1 MDEYLTDLIPFNG
14 DPEVVLLW
22 DNFTNPVTNSLQRFL
37 SRTQKDNSWQFGI
50 CYNHLKEHRL
60 SDLMDTPNVGEIRK
74 NQILD
79 ELVNVFNVYEK
90 QGIDGWVATYF
101 EGPED
106 TSGSSYT
113 PDAIDLSMS
122 LLDVVKGIIFYYND
136 YREIDERTLEIIR
149 ARVPALLR
157 QPKTLEELG
166 TQFNIT
172 RERVRQIES
181 KYLDLQLGSV
191 KESNFIMLEL
201 VKILELSYSEEDFV
215 EKAQEADLLED
226 EPITVFKLKAILNVL
241 GLENY
246 LSRVE
251 SVESQWDIANYVKD
265 VLSQKARDA
274 RHKFGLID
282 LNTFTKNNKVGEA
295 EAFSAI
301 KAIYPRS
308 IRTGRLVLAR
318 TPGLDTAF
326 ENAVGKQLKVFN
338 ELDAETLLVGIERQA
353 NYRQTPLVGLK
364 ADLVA
369 MIKELSGENPNYA
382 TFRSNTLEEPEL
394 SQTDDWI
401 LEVFQDSPTGM
412 LHRNEITAAAMRDGK
427 NVNSI
432 GIFLLF
438 NPLIRPVGSAVLA
451 LANQKFDSETVKQY
465 AAIVR
470 AAEEPTQLDF
480 TFQGSDILISFIP
493 NLNTIAAGVLF
504 PKQELRDMVKLHSF
518 QVKCFCESFES
529 NQMLRMKN
537 PSFWTGFTGSIKHL
551 QNQHGYKKGQE
562 IQILINMEEKIAG
575 IIDVNN

>member
-1 MDEYLTDLIPFNG
+1 MDEYLTDLIAFNG
-14 DPEVVLLW
+14 DPEVIMLW
-22 DNFTNPVTNSLQRFL
+22 DNFTNPVSNSLQRFL
-37 SRTQKDNSWQFGI
+37 SRTYRDDSWKFGI

-79 ELVNVFNVYEK
+79 ELANVFGVYEK
-90 QGIDGWVATYF
+90 QGLDGWVAAQIETLEDIDDSTYA
-101 EGPED
+101 
-106 TSGSSYT
+106 
-113 PDAIDLSMS
+113 PDAVDLSMS

-136 YREIDERTLEIIR
+136 YREIDDRTLEIIR
-149 ARVPALLR
+149 ARVPALMR
-157 QPKTLEELG
+157 HPKTLEELG

-191 KESNFIMLEL
+191 KETNFVMLEL
-201 VKILELSYSEEDFV
+201 VKVLENSLAEDEFV
-215 EKAQEADLLED
+215 EKAEEADLLEG
-226 EPITVFKLKAILNVL
+226 EPVTVAKLKAILQVL

-265 VLSQKARDA
+265 VLSQKAREA

-282 LNTFTKNNKVGEA
+282 LSTFTKENKVGEA
-295 EAFSAI
+295 EAFAAI
-301 KAIYPRS
+301 HAIYPRS
-308 IRTGRLVLAR
+308 IRAGRLVLAR

-326 ENAVGKQLKVFN
+326 ENAIGKQLMVFN
-338 ELDAETLLVGIERQA
+338 ELNAESLLVGIERQA

-364 ADLVA
+364 ADLIA
-369 MIKELSGENPNYA
+369 MIKELAGEIPNFA
-382 TFRSNTLEEPEL
+382 TFRSNTLEDPEL
-394 SQTDDWI
+394 SQTDEWI
-401 LEVFQDSPTGM
+401 LEVFRDSPTGM
-412 LHRNEITAAAMRDGK
+412 MHRNEITAAAMRDGK

-432 GIFLLF
+432 GVFLIF
-438 NPLIRPVGSAVLA
+438 NSLIRPVGSAVLA
-451 LANQKFDSETVKQY
+451 LADQSFDVELVKQY
-465 AAIVR
+465 AAIAR

-480 TFQGSDILISFIP
+480 GFQGSDILITFIP

-518 QVKCFCESFES
+518 PVECFCGAFES

-562 IQILINMEEKIAG
+562 IQMLLDMDKKTAKVL
-575 IIDVNN
+575 DVDN

>member
-1 MDEYLTDLIPFNG
+1 MDEYLTDLITFNG

-37 SRTQKDNSWQFGI
+37 SRSYRDDSWKFGI
-50 CYNHLKEHRL
+50 SYNHLKEHRL

-79 ELVNVFNVYEK
+79 ELANVFGVYEK
-90 QGIDGWVATYF
+90 QGLDGWVAAHI
-101 EGPED
+101 EALED
-106 TSGSSYT
+106 TDGATYT
-113 PDAIDLSMS
+113 PDAVDLSMS

-136 YREIDERTLEIIR
+136 YREIDDRTLEIIR
-149 ARVPALLR
+149 ARVPALMR
-157 QPKTLEELG
+157 HPKTLEELG

-191 KESNFIMLEL
+191 KETNFVMLEL
-201 VKILELSYSEEDFV
+201 VKVLENSLSEDDFI
-215 EKAQEADLLED
+215 EKAQEAELLEG
-226 EPITVFKLKAILNVL
+226 EPITVVKLKAILQVL

-251 SVESQWDIANYVKD
+251 TVESQWDIANYVKD
-265 VLSQKARDA
+265 VLSQKAREA

-282 LNTFTKNNKVGEA
+282 LSTFTKENKVGEA
-295 EAFSAI
+295 EAFAAI
-301 KAIYPRS
+301 HAVYPRS
-308 IRTGRLVLAR
+308 IRAGRLVLAR

-326 ENAVGKQLKVFN
+326 ENAIGKQLMVFN
-338 ELDAETLLVGIERQA
+338 ELNAESLLVGIERQA

-364 ADLVA
+364 ADLIA
-369 MIKELSGENPNYA
+369 IIKELAGENPNFA
-382 TFRSNTLEEPEL
+382 TFRSNTLEDPEL
-394 SQTDDWI
+394 SQTDEWI
-401 LEVFQDSPTGM
+401 LEVFRDSPTGM
-412 LHRNEITAAAMRDGK
+412 MHRNEITAAAIRDGK

-432 GIFLLF
+432 GVFLIF
-438 NPLIRPVGSAVLA
+438 NSLIRPVGSAVLA
-451 LANQKFDSETVKQY
+451 LADQSFDVEQVKQY
-465 AAIVR
+465 AAIAR

-480 TFQGSDILISFIP
+480 GFQGSDILITFIP

-518 QVKCFCESFES
+518 PVECFCGAFES

-562 IQILINMEEKIAG
+562 IQMLLDMDKKTAKVL
-575 IIDVNN
+575 DVDN

>member
-1 MDEYLTDLIPFNG
+1 MDEYLTDLIAFNG
-14 DPEVVLLW
+14 DPEVIMLW
-22 DNFTNPVTNSLQRFL
+22 DNFTNPVSNSLQRFL
-37 SRTQKDNSWQFGI
+37 SRTYRDDSWKFGI

-79 ELVNVFNVYEK
+79 ELANVFGVYEK
-90 QGIDGWVATYF
+90 QGLDGWVAAQIEALEDIDDSTYA
-101 EGPED
+101 
-106 TSGSSYT
+106 
-113 PDAIDLSMS
+113 PDAVDLSMS

-136 YREIDERTLEIIR
+136 YREIDDRTLEIIR
-149 ARVPALLR
+149 ARVPALMR
-157 QPKTLEELG
+157 HPKTLEELG

-191 KESNFIMLEL
+191 KETNFVMLEL
-201 VKILELSYSEEDFV
+201 VKVLENSLAEDEFV
-215 EKAQEADLLED
+215 EKAEEADLLEG
-226 EPITVFKLKAILNVL
+226 EPVTVAKLKAILQVL

-265 VLSQKARDA
+265 VLSQKAREA

-282 LNTFTKNNKVGEA
+282 LSTFTKENKVGEA
-295 EAFSAI
+295 EAFAAI
-301 KAIYPRS
+301 HAIYPRS
-308 IRTGRLVLAR
+308 IRAGRLVLAR

-326 ENAVGKQLKVFN
+326 ENAIGKQLMVFN
-338 ELDAETLLVGIERQA
+338 ELNAESLLVGIERQA

-364 ADLVA
+364 ADLIA
-369 MIKELSGENPNYA
+369 MIKELAGEIPNFA
-382 TFRSNTLEEPEL
+382 TFRSNTLEDPEL
-394 SQTDDWI
+394 SQTDEWI
-401 LEVFQDSPTGM
+401 LEVFRDSPTGM
-412 LHRNEITAAAMRDGK
+412 MHRNEITAAAMRDGK

-432 GIFLLF
+432 GVFLIF
-438 NPLIRPVGSAVLA
+438 NSLIRPVGSAVLA
-451 LANQKFDSETVKQY
+451 LADQSFDVELVKQY
-465 AAIVR
+465 AAIAR

-480 TFQGSDILISFIP
+480 GFQGSDILITFIP

-518 QVKCFCESFES
+518 PVECFCGAFES

-562 IQILINMEEKIAG
+562 IQMLLDMDKKTAKVL
-575 IIDVNN
+575 DVDN

>member
-37 SRTQKDNSWQFGI
+37 SHARRDDSWQFGI
-50 CYNHLKEHRL
+50 CYNHLKEYRL
-60 SDLMDTPNVGEIRK
+60 SDLMDTPNVGEFRK

-79 ELVNVFNVYEK
+79 ELINVFNVYEK
-90 QGIDGWVATYF
+90 QGIDGWVATQIEYL
-101 EGPED
+101 ED
-106 TSGSSYT
+106 IDGSTYT
-113 PDAIDLSMS
+113 PDVIDLSVS
-122 LLDVVKGIIFYYND
+122 LLDIVKGIIFFYND
-136 YREIDERTLEIIR
+136 YREIDDRTLGIIR

-157 QPKTLEELG
+157 QQKTLEELG
-166 TQFNIT
+166 TQFSIT
-172 RERVRQIES
+172 RERVRQIEN
-181 KYLDLQLGSV
+181 KYIDLQLGAV
-191 KESNFIMLEL
+191 KESNFVMLEL
-201 VKILELSYSEEDFV
+201 VKVLELSKNEEDFI
-215 EKAQEADLLED
+215 ERAEEADLLEG
-226 EPITVFKLKAILNVL
+226 EPLTVVKLKAILQVL

-251 SVESQWDIANYVKD
+251 SQESQWDIANYVKD
-265 VLSQKARDA
+265 VLSQKAREA

-282 LNTFTKNNKVGEA
+282 LSTFTKDNKVGDA

-326 ENAVGKQLKVFN
+326 ENAIGKQLKVFN
-338 ELDAETLLVGIERQA
+338 ELDADSLLVGIERQA

-364 ADLVA
+364 ADLIA
-369 MIKELSGENPNYA
+369 MIKDLSGEYPNFT
-382 TFRSNTLEEPEL
+382 TFRSNTLEDPEL
-394 SQTDDWI
+394 SQTDEWI
-401 LEVFQDSPTGM
+401 LEVFRDSPTGM

-427 NVNSI
+427 NINSI

-438 NPLIRPVGSAVLA
+438 NPLIRPIGSAVLS
-451 LANQKFDSETVKQY
+451 LADQKFDLELVKQY
-465 AAIVR
+465 AAIAR

-480 TFQGSDILISFIP
+480 TFNETNILLSFTP

-518 QVKCFCESFES
+518 QVECFCGSFES

-551 QNQHGYKKGQE
+551 QNHHGYKKGQE
-562 IQILINMEEKIAG
+562 IRILLNMEKKKAG
-575 IIDVNN
+575 ILNVDQ

>member
-1 MDEYLTDLIPFNG
+1 MDEYLTDLIAFNG
-14 DPEVVLLW
+14 DPEVIMLW
-22 DNFTNPVTNSLQRFL
+22 DNFTNPVSNSLQRFL
-37 SRTQKDNSWQFGI
+37 SRTYRDDSWKFGI

-79 ELVNVFNVYEK
+79 ELANVFGVYEK
-90 QGIDGWVATYF
+90 QGLDGWVAAQIETLEDIDDSTYA
-101 EGPED
+101 
-106 TSGSSYT
+106 
-113 PDAIDLSMS
+113 PDAVDLSMS

-136 YREIDERTLEIIR
+136 YREIDDRTLEIIR
-149 ARVPALLR
+149 ARVPALMR
-157 QPKTLEELG
+157 HPKTLEELG

-191 KESNFIMLEL
+191 KETNFVMLEL
-201 VKILELSYSEEDFV
+201 VKVLENSLAEVDFIG
-215 EKAQEADLLED
+215 KAEEADLLEG
-226 EPITVFKLKAILNVL
+226 EPVTVAKLKAILQVL

-265 VLSQKARDA
+265 VLSQKAREA

-282 LNTFTKNNKVGEA
+282 LSTFTKENKVGEA
-295 EAFSAI
+295 EAFAAVH
-301 KAIYPRS
+301 AIYPRS
-308 IRTGRLVLAR
+308 IRAGRLVLAR

-326 ENAVGKQLKVFN
+326 ENAIGKQLMVFN
-338 ELDAETLLVGIERQA
+338 ELNAESLLVGIERQA

-364 ADLVA
+364 ADLIA
-369 MIKELSGENPNYA
+369 LIKELSGENPNFA
-382 TFRSNTLEEPEL
+382 TFRSNTLENPEL
-394 SQTDDWI
+394 SQTDEWI
-401 LEVFQDSPTGM
+401 LEVFRDSPTGM
-412 LHRNEITAAAMRDGK
+412 MHRNEITAAAMRDGK

-432 GIFLLF
+432 GVFLIF
-438 NPLIRPVGSAVLA
+438 NPLVRPVGSAVLA
-451 LANQKFDSETVKQY
+451 LADQNFDVELVKQY
-465 AAIVR
+465 AAIAR

-480 TFQGSDILISFIP
+480 SFQGSNILITFVP

-518 QVKCFCESFES
+518 PVECFCGTFES

-562 IQILINMEEKIAG
+562 IQMLLDMDKKTAKVL
-575 IIDVNN
+575 DVDN

>member
-1 MDEYLTDLIPFNG
+1 MDEHLTDLIPFNG
-14 DPEVVLLW
+14 DPDVILLW

-37 SRTQKDNSWQFGI
+37 SRTQSDDSWQFGI
-50 CYNHLKEHRL
+50 SYNHLKEHRL
-60 SDLMDTPNVGEIRK
+60 SDLMDTPNVGLTRK

-79 ELVNVFNVYEK
+79 ELVNVFSVYEK
-90 QGIDGWVATYF
+90 QGIDSWVAIQF
-101 EGPED
+101 EDVQDVEE
-106 TSGSSYT
+106 SKYA
-113 PDAIDLSMS
+113 PDAVDLSMS
-122 LLDVVKGIIFYYND
+122 LREVVAGIIVHFND

-149 ARVPALLR
+149 ARVPALLC

-181 KYLDLQLGSV
+181 KYLDLRLGLV
-191 KESNFIMLEL
+191 KESNFVMLEL
-201 VKILELSYSEEDFV
+201 VKVLELSTSEEEFI

-226 EPITVFKLKAILNVL
+226 EPITLLKLKAILNVL

-251 SVESQWDIANYVKD
+251 SVESQWDMANFVKD
-265 VLSQKARDA
+265 VLSQKARDS

-282 LNTFTKNNKVGEA
+282 LSTFTKENKVGEV
-295 EAFSAI
+295 EAYSAI
-301 KAIYPRS
+301 KGIYPRA

-318 TPGLDTAF
+318 TPGLDSAF
-326 ENAVGKQLKVFN
+326 ENAIGKQLKVFN

-353 NYRQTPLVGLK
+353 SYRQTPLVGLK

-369 MIKELSGENPNYA
+369 MIKELAGEDPNYDD
-382 TFRSNTLEEPEL
+382 FRSNTLEEPEL
-394 SQTDDWI
+394 SQTDEWI
-401 LEVFQDSPTGM
+401 LEIFQDSPTGM
-412 LHRNEITAAAMRDGK
+412 LHRNEITAAALRDGK
-427 NVNSI
+427 NVNSV

-451 LANQKFDSETVKQY
+451 LADQKVDIESVKQY
-465 AAIVR
+465 ATIAR

-480 TFQGSDILISFIP
+480 SFQDGDILISFTP

-518 QVKCFCESFES
+518 QVQCFCGLFES
-529 NQMLRMKN
+529 NQMLRIKN

-551 QNQHGYKKGQE
+551 QNHHGYIKGQE
-562 IQILINMEEKIAG
+562 IQILLDLAKSSALVL
-575 IIDVNN
+575 DAK

>member
-1 MDEYLTDLIPFNG
+1 MDDYLTDLITFNG
-14 DPEVVLLW
+14 DPEVIMLW

-37 SRTQKDNSWQFGI
+37 SRTYRDDSWKFGI

-79 ELVNVFNVYEK
+79 ELANVFGVYEK
-90 QGIDGWVATYF
+90 QGLDGWVATYF
-101 EGPED
+101 EASED
-106 TSGSSYT
+106 TDGSTYT
-113 PDAIDLSMS
+113 PDAVDLSMS

-136 YREIDERTLEIIR
+136 YREIDDRTLEIIR
-149 ARVPALLR
+149 GRVPALIR
-157 QPKTLEELG
+157 HPKTLEELG
-166 TQFNIT
+166 TQFNVT
-172 RERVRQIES
+172 RERVRQIEG

-191 KESNFIMLEL
+191 KETNFVMLEL
-201 VKILELSYSEEDFV
+201 VKVLEDSLAEDDFI
-215 EKAQEADLLED
+215 EKAQEAELLEG
-226 EPITVFKLKAILNVL
+226 EPITVVKLKAILQVL

-265 VLSQKARDA
+265 VLSQKAREA

-282 LNTFTKNNKVGEA
+282 LSTFTKENKVGEA
-295 EAFSAI
+295 EAFAAI
-301 KAIYPRS
+301 HAIYPRS

-326 ENAVGKQLKVFN
+326 ENALGKQLKVFN
-338 ELDAETLLVGIERQA
+338 ELNADSLLVGIERQA

-364 ADLVA
+364 ADLIA
-369 MIKELSGENPNYA
+369 MIKELAGENPNFA
-382 TFRSNTLEEPEL
+382 TFRSNTLEDPEL
-394 SQTDDWI
+394 SQTDEWI
-401 LEVFQDSPTGM
+401 LEVFRDSPTGM
-412 LHRNEITAAAMRDGK
+412 MHRNEITAAAMRDGK

-432 GIFLLF
+432 GVFLIF
-438 NPLIRPVGSAVLA
+438 NSLIRPVGSAVLA
-451 LANQKFDSETVKQY
+451 LADQNFDVELVKQY
-465 AAIVR
+465 AAIAR

-480 TFQGSDILISFIP
+480 GFQGSDILLTFIP

-518 QVKCFCESFES
+518 PVECFCEAFES

-562 IQILINMEEKIAG
+562 IQILLDMDKKTAKILDA
-575 IIDVNN
+575 DN

>member
-1 MDEYLTDLIPFNG
+1 
-14 DPEVVLLW
+14 
-22 DNFTNPVTNSLQRFL
+22 
-37 SRTQKDNSWQFGI
+37 
-50 CYNHLKEHRL
+50 L

-79 ELVNVFNVYEK
+79 ELANVFGVYEK
-90 QGIDGWVATYF
+90 QGLDGWVAAQIETLEDIDDSTYA
-101 EGPED
+101 
-106 TSGSSYT
+106 
-113 PDAIDLSMS
+113 PDAVDLSMS

-136 YREIDERTLEIIR
+136 YREIDDRTLEIIR
-149 ARVPALLR
+149 ARVPALMR
-157 QPKTLEELG
+157 NPKTLEELG

-191 KESNFIMLEL
+191 KETNFVMLEL
-201 VKILELSYSEEDFV
+201 VKVLENSLAEDEFV
-215 EKAQEADLLED
+215 EKAEEADLLEG
-226 EPITVFKLKAILNVL
+226 EPVTVAKLKAILQVL

-265 VLSQKARDA
+265 VLSQRAREA

-282 LNTFTKNNKVGEA
+282 LSTFTKENKVGEA
-295 EAFSAI
+295 EAFAAVH
-301 KAIYPRS
+301 AIYPRS
-308 IRTGRLVLAR
+308 IRAGRLVLAR

-326 ENAVGKQLKVFN
+326 ENAIGKQLMVFN
-338 ELDAETLLVGIERQA
+338 ELNAESLLVGIERQA

-364 ADLVA
+364 ADLIA
-369 MIKELSGENPNYA
+369 LIKELSGENPNFA
-382 TFRSNTLEEPEL
+382 TFRSNTLENPEL
-394 SQTDDWI
+394 SQTDEWI
-401 LEVFQDSPTGM
+401 LEVFRDSPTGM
-412 LHRNEITAAAMRDGK
+412 MHRNEITAAAMRDGK

-432 GIFLLF
+432 GVFLIF
-438 NPLIRPVGSAVLA
+438 NPLVRPVGSAVLA
-451 LANQKFDSETVKQY
+451 LADQNFDVELVKQY
-465 AAIVR
+465 AAIAR

-480 TFQGSDILISFIP
+480 SFQGSNILITFVP

-518 QVKCFCESFES
+518 PVECFCGTFES

-551 QNQHGYKKGQE
+551 QNQHSYKKGQE
-562 IQILINMEEKIAG
+562 IQMLLDMDKKTARVLEIS
-575 IIDVNN
+575 

>member
-1 MDEYLTDLIPFNG
+1 MDEYLTDLITFNG

-37 SRTQKDNSWQFGI
+37 SRSYRDDSWKFGI
-50 CYNHLKEHRL
+50 CYYHLKEHRL

-79 ELVNVFNVYEK
+79 ELANVFGVYEK
-90 QGIDGWVATYF
+90 QGLDGWVAAHI
-101 EGPED
+101 EALED
-106 TSGSSYT
+106 ADGSTYT
-113 PDAIDLSMS
+113 PDAVDLSTS

-136 YREIDERTLEIIR
+136 YREIDDRALEIIR
-149 ARVPALLR
+149 ARVPALIR
-157 QPKTLEELG
+157 HPKTLEELG
-166 TQFNIT
+166 NQFNVT

-191 KESNFIMLEL
+191 KETNFVMLEL
-201 VKILELSYSEEDFV
+201 VKVLEDSLAEDDFI
-215 EKAQEADLLED
+215 EKAQEAELLEG
-226 EPITVFKLKAILNVL
+226 EPITVVKLKAILQVL

-265 VLSQKARDA
+265 VLSQKAREA

-282 LNTFTKNNKVGEA
+282 LSTFTKGNKVGEA
-295 EAFSAI
+295 EAFAAI
-301 KAIYPRS
+301 HAIYPRS
-308 IRTGRLVLAR
+308 IRAGRLVLAR

-326 ENAVGKQLKVFN
+326 ENAIGKQLMVFN
-338 ELDAETLLVGIERQA
+338 ELNAESLLVGIERQA

-364 ADLVA
+364 ADLIA
-369 MIKELSGENPNYA
+369 MIKELAGEIPNFA
-382 TFRSNTLEEPEL
+382 TFRSNTLEDPEL
-394 SQTDDWI
+394 SQTDEWI
-401 LEVFQDSPTGM
+401 LEVFRDSPTGM
-412 LHRNEITAAAMRDGK
+412 MHRNEITAAAMRDGK

-432 GIFLLF
+432 GVFLIF
-438 NPLIRPVGSAVLA
+438 NSLIRPVGSAVLA
-451 LANQKFDSETVKQY
+451 LADQNFDVELVKQY
-465 AAIVR
+465 AAIAR

-480 TFQGSDILISFIP
+480 GFQGSDILLTFIP

-518 QVKCFCESFES
+518 PVECFCGAFES

-562 IQILINMEEKIAG
+562 IQMLLDMDKKTAKVL
-575 IIDVNN
+575 DANN

>member
-1 MDEYLTDLIPFNG
+1 MDEYLTDLITFNG

-37 SRTQKDNSWQFGI
+37 SRSYRDDSWKFGI
-50 CYNHLKEHRL
+50 SYNHLKEHRL

-79 ELVNVFNVYEK
+79 ELANVFGVYEK
-90 QGIDGWVATYF
+90 QGLDGWVAAHI
-101 EGPED
+101 EALED
-106 TSGSSYT
+106 TDGATYT
-113 PDAIDLSMS
+113 PDAVDLSTS

-136 YREIDERTLEIIR
+136 YREIDDRTLEIIR
-149 ARVPALLR
+149 ARVPALMR
-157 QPKTLEELG
+157 HPKTLEELG
-166 TQFNIT
+166 TQFNVT

-191 KESNFIMLEL
+191 KETNFVMLEL
-201 VKILELSYSEEDFV
+201 VKVLEDSLAEDDFI
-215 EKAQEADLLED
+215 EKAQEAELLED
-226 EPITVFKLKAILNVL
+226 EPITVVKLKAILQVL

-265 VLSQKARDA
+265 VLSQKAREA

-282 LNTFTKNNKVGEA
+282 LSTFTKENKVGEA
-295 EAFSAI
+295 EAFAAI
-301 KAIYPRS
+301 HAVYPRS
-308 IRTGRLVLAR
+308 IRAGRLVLAR

-326 ENAVGKQLKVFN
+326 ENAIGKQLMVFN
-338 ELDAETLLVGIERQA
+338 ELNAESLLVGIERQA
-353 NYRQTPLVGLK
+353 NYRQTPLIGLK
-364 ADLVA
+364 ADLIA
-369 MIKELSGENPNYA
+369 MIKELAGEIPNFA
-382 TFRSNTLEEPEL
+382 TFRSNTLEDPEL
-394 SQTDDWI
+394 SQTDEWI
-401 LEVFQDSPTGM
+401 LEVFRDSPTGM
-412 LHRNEITAAAMRDGK
+412 MHRNEITAAAIRDGK

-432 GIFLLF
+432 GVFLIF
-438 NPLIRPVGSAVLA
+438 NSLIRPVGSAVLA
-451 LANQKFDSETVKQY
+451 LADQSFDVELVKQY
-465 AAIVR
+465 AAIAR

-480 TFQGSDILISFIP
+480 GFQGSDILITFIP

-518 QVKCFCESFES
+518 PVECFCGAFES

-562 IQILINMEEKIAG
+562 IQMLLDMDKKTAKVL
-575 IIDVNN
+575 DVDN

>member
-1 MDEYLTDLIPFNG
+1 MDEYLTDLIAFNG
-14 DPEVVLLW
+14 DPEVIMLW
-22 DNFTNPVTNSLQRFL
+22 DNFTNPVSNSLQRFL
-37 SRTQKDNSWQFGI
+37 SRTYRDDSWKFGI

-79 ELVNVFNVYEK
+79 ELANVFGVYEK
-90 QGIDGWVATYF
+90 QGLDGWVAAQIETLEDIDDSTYA
-101 EGPED
+101 
-106 TSGSSYT
+106 
-113 PDAIDLSMS
+113 PDAVDLSMS

-136 YREIDERTLEIIR
+136 YREIDDRTLEIIR
-149 ARVPALLR
+149 ARVPALMR
-157 QPKTLEELG
+157 HPKTLEELG

-191 KESNFIMLEL
+191 KETNFVMLEL
-201 VKILELSYSEEDFV
+201 VKVLENSLAEDEFV
-215 EKAQEADLLED
+215 EKAEEADLLEG
-226 EPITVFKLKAILNVL
+226 EPVTVAKLKAILQVL

-265 VLSQKARDA
+265 VLSQRAREA

-282 LNTFTKNNKVGEA
+282 LSTFTKENKVGEA
-295 EAFSAI
+295 EAFAAVH
-301 KAIYPRS
+301 AIYPRS
-308 IRTGRLVLAR
+308 IRAGRLVLAR

-326 ENAVGKQLKVFN
+326 ENAIGKQLMVFN
-338 ELDAETLLVGIERQA
+338 ELNAESLLVGIERQA

-364 ADLVA
+364 ADLIA
-369 MIKELSGENPNYA
+369 LIKELSGENPNFA
-382 TFRSNTLEEPEL
+382 TFRSNTLENPEL
-394 SQTDDWI
+394 SQTDEWI
-401 LEVFQDSPTGM
+401 LEVFRDSPTGM
-412 LHRNEITAAAMRDGK
+412 MHRNEVTAAAMRDGK

-432 GIFLLF
+432 GVFLIF
-438 NPLIRPVGSAVLA
+438 NPLVRPVGSAVLA
-451 LANQKFDSETVKQY
+451 LADQNFDVELVKQY
-465 AAIVR
+465 AAIAR

-480 TFQGSDILISFIP
+480 SFQGSDILITFVP

-518 QVKCFCESFES
+518 PVECFCGAFES

-562 IQILINMEEKIAG
+562 IQMLLDMDKKTAKVL
-575 IIDVNN
+575 DVDN

>member
-1 MDEYLTDLIPFNG
+1 MDEYLTDLIAFNG
-14 DPEVVLLW
+14 DPEVIMLW
-22 DNFTNPVTNSLQRFL
+22 DNFTNPVSNSLQRFL
-37 SRTQKDNSWQFGI
+37 SRTYRGDSWKFGI

-79 ELVNVFNVYEK
+79 ELANVFGVYEK
-90 QGIDGWVATYF
+90 QGLDGWVAAQIETLEDSDDSTYA
-101 EGPED
+101 
-106 TSGSSYT
+106 
-113 PDAIDLSMS
+113 PDAVDLSMS

-136 YREIDERTLEIIR
+136 YREIDDRTLEIIR
-149 ARVPALLR
+149 ARVPALMR
-157 QPKTLEELG
+157 HPKTLEELG

-191 KESNFIMLEL
+191 KETNFVMLEL
-201 VKILELSYSEEDFV
+201 VKVLENSLAEDDFIAKA
-215 EKAQEADLLED
+215 EKADLLEG
-226 EPITVFKLKAILNVL
+226 EPVTVAKLKAILQVL

-265 VLSQKARDA
+265 VLSQRAREA

-282 LNTFTKNNKVGEA
+282 LSTFTKENKVGEA
-295 EAFSAI
+295 EAFAAVH
-301 KAIYPRS
+301 AIYPRS
-308 IRTGRLVLAR
+308 IRAGRLVLAR

-326 ENAVGKQLKVFN
+326 ENAIGKQLMVFN
-338 ELDAETLLVGIERQA
+338 ELNAESLLVGIERQA

-364 ADLVA
+364 ADLIA
-369 MIKELSGENPNYA
+369 LIKELSGENPNFA
-382 TFRSNTLEEPEL
+382 TFRSNTLENPEL
-394 SQTDDWI
+394 SQTDEWI
-401 LEVFQDSPTGM
+401 LEVFRDSPTGM
-412 LHRNEITAAAMRDGK
+412 MHRNEITAAAMRDGK

-432 GIFLLF
+432 GVFLIF
-438 NPLIRPVGSAVLA
+438 NPLVRPVGSAVLA
-451 LANQKFDSETVKQY
+451 LADQNFDVELVKQY
-465 AAIVR
+465 AAIAR

-480 TFQGSDILISFIP
+480 SFQGSNILITFVP

-518 QVKCFCESFES
+518 PVECFCGAFES

-562 IQILINMEEKIAG
+562 IQMLLDMDKKTAKVL
-575 IIDVNN
+575 DVDN

>member
-14 DPEVVLLW
+14 DPEVILLW

-37 SRTQKDNSWQFGI
+37 SHARRDDSWQFGI

-74 NQILD
+74 DQILE
-79 ELVNVFNVYEK
+79 ELINVFNVYEK
-90 QGIDGWVATYF
+90 QGLDGWVATQVEYL
-101 EGPED
+101 EDVDGP
-106 TSGSSYT
+106 TYT
-113 PDAIDLSMS
+113 PDVVDLSIS
-122 LLDVVKGIIFYYND
+122 LLDIVKGIIFFYND
-136 YREIDERTLEIIR
+136 YREIDDRTLGIIR

-157 QPKTLEELG
+157 EQKTLEELG

-172 RERVRQIES
+172 RERVRQIEN
-181 KYLDLQLGSV
+181 KYIDLQLGAV
-191 KESNFIMLEL
+191 KESNFVMLEL
-201 VKILELSYSEEDFV
+201 VKVLELSKNEEDFV
-215 EKAQEADLLED
+215 EKAEEADLLEG
-226 EPITVFKLKAILNVL
+226 EPLTVIKLKAILQVL

-251 SVESQWDIANYVKD
+251 SLESQWDIANFVKD
-265 VLSQKARDA
+265 VFSQKAREA

-282 LNTFTKNNKVGEA
+282 LNTFAKENKIGDA
-295 EAFSAI
+295 EAFLAI

-326 ENAVGKQLKVFN
+326 ENAIGKQLKIFY
-338 ELDAETLLVGIERQA
+338 ELDAESLLVGIERQA

-364 ADLVA
+364 ADLIA
-369 MIKELSGENPNYA
+369 LIKELSGENPNFV
-382 TFRSNTLEEPEL
+382 TFRSNTLEDPEL
-394 SQTDDWI
+394 SQTDEWI
-401 LEVFQDSPTGM
+401 LEVFRDSPTGM

-438 NPLIRPVGSAVLA
+438 NPLVRPVGSAVLA
-451 LANQKFDSETVKQY
+451 LADQKFDIELVKQY
-465 AAIVR
+465 AAIAR

-480 TFQGSDILISFIP
+480 IFQEADILLNFTP

-504 PKQELRDMVKLHSF
+504 PKQELRDMVKLYSF
-518 QVKCFCESFES
+518 HVECFCGSFES

-551 QNQHGYKKGQE
+551 QNHHGYKKGQE
-562 IQILINMEEKIAG
+562 IRILLNMDKKSAM
-575 IIDVNN
+575 VLNAS

>member
-1 MDEYLTDLIPFNG
+1 MDEYLTDLIAFNG
-14 DPEVVLLW
+14 DPEVIMLW
-22 DNFTNPVTNSLQRFL
+22 DNFTNPVSNSLQRFL
-37 SRTQKDNSWQFGI
+37 SRTYRDDSWKFGI

-79 ELVNVFNVYEK
+79 ELANVFGVYEK
-90 QGIDGWVATYF
+90 QGLDGWVAAQIETLEDIDDSTYA
-101 EGPED
+101 
-106 TSGSSYT
+106 
-113 PDAIDLSMS
+113 PDAVDLSMS

-136 YREIDERTLEIIR
+136 YREIDDRTLEIIR
-149 ARVPALLR
+149 ARVPALMR
-157 QPKTLEELG
+157 NPKTLEELG

-191 KESNFIMLEL
+191 KETNFVMLEL
-201 VKILELSYSEEDFV
+201 VKVLENSLAEDEFV
-215 EKAQEADLLED
+215 EKAEEADLLEG
-226 EPITVFKLKAILNVL
+226 EPVTVAKLKAILQVL

-265 VLSQKARDA
+265 VLSQRAREA

-282 LNTFTKNNKVGEA
+282 LSTFTKENKVGEA
-295 EAFSAI
+295 EAFAAVH
-301 KAIYPRS
+301 AIYPRS
-308 IRTGRLVLAR
+308 IRAGRLVLAR

-326 ENAVGKQLKVFN
+326 ENAIGKQLMVFN
-338 ELDAETLLVGIERQA
+338 ELNAESLLVGIERQA

-364 ADLVA
+364 ADLIA
-369 MIKELSGENPNYA
+369 LIKELSGENPNFA
-382 TFRSNTLEEPEL
+382 TFRSNTLENPEL
-394 SQTDDWI
+394 SQTDEWI
-401 LEVFQDSPTGM
+401 LEVFRDSPTGM
-412 LHRNEITAAAMRDGK
+412 MHRNEITAAAMRDGK

-432 GIFLLF
+432 GVFLIF
-438 NPLIRPVGSAVLA
+438 NPLVRPVGSAVLA
-451 LANQKFDSETVKQY
+451 LADQNFDVELVKQY
-465 AAIVR
+465 AAIAR

-480 TFQGSDILISFIP
+480 SFQGSNILITFVP

-518 QVKCFCESFES
+518 PVECFCGTFES

-551 QNQHGYKKGQE
+551 QNQHSYKKGQE
-562 IQILINMEEKIAG
+562 IQMLLDMDKKTARVLEIS
-575 IIDVNN
+575 

>member
-1 MDEYLTDLIPFNG
+1 MDDYLTDLIAFNG
-14 DPEVVLLW
+14 DSEVIMLW

-37 SRTQKDNSWQFGI
+37 SRTCRDDSWKFGI
-50 CYNHLKEHRL
+50 CFNHLKGHKL

-79 ELVNVFNVYEK
+79 ELANVFGVYEK
-90 QGIDGWVATYF
+90 QGLDGWVATYF
-101 EGPED
+101 EASED
-106 TSGSSYT
+106 TDGSTYA
-113 PDAIDLSMS
+113 PDAVDLSMS

-136 YREIDERTLEIIR
+136 YREIDDRTLEIIR
-149 ARVPALLR
+149 GRVPALIR
-157 QPKTLEELG
+157 HPKTLEELG

-191 KESNFIMLEL
+191 KEANFVMLEL
-201 VKILELSYSEEDFV
+201 VKLLENSLAEDDFI
-215 EKAQEADLLED
+215 EKAQEADLLEG
-226 EPITVFKLKAILNVL
+226 EPVTMVKLKAILQVL

-265 VLSQKARDA
+265 VLSQKAREA

-282 LNTFTKNNKVGEA
+282 LSTFTKENKVGEA
-295 EAFSAI
+295 EAFAAI
-301 KAIYPRS
+301 HAIYPRS

-326 ENAVGKQLKVFN
+326 ENALGKQLKVFN
-338 ELDAETLLVGIERQA
+338 ELNADSLLVGIERQA

-364 ADLVA
+364 ADLIA
-369 MIKELSGENPNYA
+369 MIKELAGENPNFS
-382 TFRSNTLEEPEL
+382 TLRSNTLEDPEL
-394 SQTDDWI
+394 SQTDEWI
-401 LEVFQDSPTGM
+401 LEVFRDSPTGM
-412 LHRNEITAAAMRDGK
+412 MHRNEITAAAMRDGK

-432 GIFLLF
+432 GVFLIF
-438 NPLIRPVGSAVLA
+438 NSLIRPVGSAVLA
-451 LANQKFDSETVKQY
+451 LADQNFDVELVKQY
-465 AAIVR
+465 AAIAR

-480 TFQGSDILISFIP
+480 CFQGSDIRITFIP

-504 PKQELRDMVKLHSF
+504 PKQELRDMVKPHSF
-518 QVKCFCESFES
+518 QVECFCGAFES

-562 IQILINMEEKIAG
+562 IQISLNMDKKTAKILDAG
-575 IIDVNN
+575 N

>member
-1 MDEYLTDLIPFNG
+1 MDEYLTDLIAFNG
-14 DPEVVLLW
+14 DPEVIMLW
-22 DNFTNPVTNSLQRFL
+22 DNFTNPVSNSLQRFL
-37 SRTQKDNSWQFGI
+37 SRTYRDDSWKFGI

-79 ELVNVFNVYEK
+79 ELANVFGVYEK
-90 QGIDGWVATYF
+90 QGLDGWVAAQIETLEDIDDSTYA
-101 EGPED
+101 
-106 TSGSSYT
+106 
-113 PDAIDLSMS
+113 PDAVDLSMS

-136 YREIDERTLEIIR
+136 YREIDDRTLEIIR
-149 ARVPALLR
+149 ARVPALMR
-157 QPKTLEELG
+157 HPKTLEELG

-191 KESNFIMLEL
+191 KETNFVMLEL
-201 VKILELSYSEEDFV
+201 VKVLENSLAEDEFV
-215 EKAQEADLLED
+215 EKAEEADLLEG
-226 EPITVFKLKAILNVL
+226 EPVTVAKLKAILQVL

-265 VLSQKARDA
+265 VLSQKAREA

-282 LNTFTKNNKVGEA
+282 LSTFTKENKVGEA
-295 EAFSAI
+295 EAFAAI
-301 KAIYPRS
+301 HAIYPRS
-308 IRTGRLVLAR
+308 IRAGRLVLAR

-326 ENAVGKQLKVFN
+326 ENAIGKQLMVFN
-338 ELDAETLLVGIERQA
+338 ELNAESLLVGIERQA

-364 ADLVA
+364 ADLIA
-369 MIKELSGENPNYA
+369 MIKELAGEIPNFA
-382 TFRSNTLEEPEL
+382 TFRSNTLEDPEL
-394 SQTDDWI
+394 SQTDEWI
-401 LEVFQDSPTGM
+401 LEVFRDSPTGM
-412 LHRNEITAAAMRDGK
+412 MHRNEITAAAMRDGK

-432 GIFLLF
+432 GVFLIF
-438 NPLIRPVGSAVLA
+438 NSLIRPVGSAVLA
-451 LANQKFDSETVKQY
+451 LADQSFDVELVKQY
-465 AAIVR
+465 AAIAR

-480 TFQGSDILISFIP
+480 GFQGSDILITSIP

-518 QVKCFCESFES
+518 PVECFCGAFES

-537 PSFWTGFTGSIKHL
+537 PSFWTGFTRSIKHL

-562 IQILINMEEKIAG
+562 IQMLLDMDKKTAKVL
-575 IIDVNN
+575 DVDN

>member
-1 MDEYLTDLIPFNG
+1 MDEYLTDLIAFNG
-14 DPEVVLLW
+14 DPEVIMLW
-22 DNFTNPVTNSLQRFL
+22 DNFTNPVSNSLQRFL
-37 SRTQKDNSWQFGI
+37 SRTYRDDSWKFGI

-79 ELVNVFNVYEK
+79 ELANVFGVYEK
-90 QGIDGWVATYF
+90 QGLDGWVAAQIETLEDIDDSTYA
-101 EGPED
+101 
-106 TSGSSYT
+106 
-113 PDAIDLSMS
+113 PDAVDLSMS

-136 YREIDERTLEIIR
+136 YREIDDRTLEIIR
-149 ARVPALLR
+149 ARVPALMR
-157 QPKTLEELG
+157 NPKTLEELG

-191 KESNFIMLEL
+191 KETNFVMLEL
-201 VKILELSYSEEDFV
+201 VKVLENSLAEDDFIAKA
-215 EKAQEADLLED
+215 EKADLLEG
-226 EPITVFKLKAILNVL
+226 EPVTVAKLKAILQVL

-265 VLSQKARDA
+265 VLSQKAREA

-282 LNTFTKNNKVGEA
+282 LSTFTKENKVGEA
-295 EAFSAI
+295 EAFAAVH
-301 KAIYPRS
+301 AIYPRS
-308 IRTGRLVLAR
+308 IRAGRLVLAR

-326 ENAVGKQLKVFN
+326 ENAIGKQLMVFN
-338 ELDAETLLVGIERQA
+338 ELNAESLLVGIERQA

-364 ADLVA
+364 ADLIA
-369 MIKELSGENPNYA
+369 LIKELSGENPNFA
-382 TFRSNTLEEPEL
+382 TFRSNTLENPEL
-394 SQTDDWI
+394 SQTDEWI
-401 LEVFQDSPTGM
+401 LEVFRDSPTGM
-412 LHRNEITAAAMRDGK
+412 MHRNEITAAAMRDGK

-432 GIFLLF
+432 GVFLIF
-438 NPLIRPVGSAVLA
+438 NPLVRPVGSAVLA
-451 LANQKFDSETVKQY
+451 LADQNFDVELVKQY
-465 AAIVR
+465 AAIAR

-480 TFQGSDILISFIP
+480 SFQGSNILITFVP

-518 QVKCFCESFES
+518 PVECFCGAFES

-562 IQILINMEEKIAG
+562 IQMLLDMDKKTAKVL
-575 IIDVNN
+575 DVDN

>member
-37 SRTQKDNSWQFGI
+37 SHARRDDSWQFGI

-60 SDLMDTPNVGEIRK
+60 SDLMDTPNVGEFRK

-79 ELVNVFNVYEK
+79 ELINVFNVYEK
-90 QGIDGWVATYF
+90 QGIDGWVATQIEYL
-101 EGPED
+101 ED
-106 TSGSSYT
+106 IDGSTYT
-113 PDAIDLSMS
+113 PDVVDLSMS
-122 LLDVVKGIIFYYND
+122 LLDIVKGIIFFYND
-136 YREIDERTLEIIR
+136 YREIDDRTLGIIR

-157 QPKTLEELG
+157 QQKTLEELG
-166 TQFNIT
+166 TQFSIT
-172 RERVRQIES
+172 RERVRQIEN
-181 KYLDLQLGSV
+181 KYIDLQLGAV
-191 KESNFIMLEL
+191 KESNFVMLEL
-201 VKILELSYSEEDFV
+201 VKVLELSKNEEDFI
-215 EKAQEADLLED
+215 ERAEEADLLEG
-226 EPITVFKLKAILNVL
+226 EPLTVTKLKAILQVL

-251 SVESQWDIANYVKD
+251 SLESQWDMANFVKD
-265 VLSQKARDA
+265 VLSQKAREA

-282 LNTFTKNNKVGEA
+282 LNTFAKENKIGDA
-295 EAFSAI
+295 EAFLAI

-308 IRTGRLVLAR
+308 IRSGRLVLAR

-326 ENAVGKQLKVFN
+326 ENAIGKQLQVFT
-338 ELDAETLLVGIERQA
+338 ELDAESLLVGIDRQA

-364 ADLVA
+364 ADLIA
-369 MIKELSGENPNYA
+369 MIKELSGENPNFA
-382 TFRSNTLEEPEL
+382 TFRSNTLEDPEL
-394 SQTDDWI
+394 SLTDEWI
-401 LEVFQDSPTGM
+401 LDVFRDSPTGM

-451 LANQKFDSETVKQY
+451 LADQKFDVELVKQY
-465 AAIVR
+465 AAIAR

-480 TFQGSDILISFIP
+480 SFQEADILLRFTP

-518 QVKCFCESFES
+518 QVECFCGSFES

-551 QNQHGYKKGQE
+551 QNHHGYKKGQE
-562 IQILINMEEKIAG
+562 IRILLNMEKKIAR
-575 IIDVNN
+575 ILDDLV

>member
-37 SRTQKDNSWQFGI
+37 SRTQNNDSWKFGI
-50 CYNHLKEHRL
+50 AYNHLKEHKL

-79 ELVNVFNVYEK
+79 ELINVFNVYEK

-106 TSGSSYT
+106 TFASAYT
-113 PDAIDLSMS
+113 PDAVDLSMS

-191 KESNFIMLEL
+191 KESNFVMLEL
-201 VKILELSYSEEDFV
+201 VKVLELSTSEEEFI

-226 EPITVFKLKAILNVL
+226 EPITVLKLKAILNVL

-251 SVESQWDIANYVKD
+251 SIESQWDIANYVKD
-265 VLSQKARDA
+265 VLSQKARDS

-282 LNTFTKNNKVGEA
+282 LSTFTKDNKVGEA

-301 KAIYPRS
+301 KAIYPRA

-326 ENAVGKQLKVFN
+326 ENAIGKQLKVFN

-353 NYRQTPLVGLK
+353 SYRQTPLVGLK
-364 ADLVA
+364 ADLIA
-369 MIKELSGENPNYA
+369 MIKELTGENPNYS
-382 TFRSNTLEEPEL
+382 TFRSKTLEEPEL
-394 SQTDDWI
+394 SQTDEWI
-401 LEVFQDSPTGM
+401 LDVFQDSPTGM

-451 LANQKFDSETVKQY
+451 LANQKFDIELVKQY
-465 AAIVR
+465 AAIAR
-470 AAEEPTQLDF
+470 ASEEPTQLDF
-480 TFQGSDILISFIP
+480 NFQNGNILISFVP

-518 QVKCFCESFES
+518 SVKCFCGSFES

-537 PSFWTGFTGSIKHL
+537 PSFWTGFTGAIKHL
-551 QNQHGYKKGQE
+551 QNHHGYKKGQE
-562 IQILINMEEKIAG
+562 IQILLDMEEKIAG
-575 IIDVNN
+575 IIDVNC

>member
-1 MDEYLTDLIPFNG
+1 MDEYLTDLIVFNG

-22 DNFTNPVTNSLQRFL
+22 DNFTNPVANSLQRFL
-37 SRTQKDNSWQFGI
+37 SRTHRDDSWKFGI
-50 CYNHLKEHRL
+50 CYYHLKEYRL

-79 ELVNVFNVYEK
+79 ELTNVFGVYEK
-90 QGIDGWVATYF
+90 QGLDGWVAAQIETL
-101 EGPED
+101 ED
-106 TSGSSYT
+106 TDGSTYA
-113 PDAIDLSMS
+113 PDAVDLSMS
-122 LLDVVKGIIFYYND
+122 LLDVVNGIIFHYND
-136 YREIDERTLEIIR
+136 YREIDDRTLEILR
-149 ARVPALLR
+149 ARVPALMR
-157 QPKTLEELG
+157 HPKTLEELG

-191 KESNFIMLEL
+191 KETNFVMLEL
-201 VKILELSYSEEDFV
+201 VKVLENSLAEDDFI
-215 EKAQEADLLED
+215 EKAEEADLLEG
-226 EPITVFKLKAILNVL
+226 EPVTVAKLKAILQVL

-265 VLSQKARDA
+265 ILSQKAREA

-282 LNTFTKNNKVGEA
+282 LSTFTKENKVGEA
-295 EAFSAI
+295 EAFAAVN
-301 KAIYPRS
+301 AIYPRS
-308 IRTGRLVLAR
+308 IRAGRLVLAR

-326 ENAVGKQLKVFN
+326 ENAIGKQLMVFN
-338 ELDAETLLVGIERQA
+338 ELNAESLLVGVERQA

-364 ADLVA
+364 ADLIA
-369 MIKELSGENPNYA
+369 LIKELSGENPNFA
-382 TFRSNTLEEPEL
+382 TFRSNTLENPEL
-394 SQTDDWI
+394 SQTDEWI
-401 LEVFQDSPTGM
+401 LEVFRDSPTGM
-412 LHRNEITAAAMRDGK
+412 MHRNEITAAALRDGK

-451 LANQKFDSETVKQY
+451 LADQKVEIESAKQY

-480 TFQGSDILISFIP
+480 GFQDGNILISFTP

-518 QVKCFCESFES
+518 QVQCFCGSFKS
-529 NQMLRMKN
+529 NQMLRIKT

-551 QNQHGYKKGQE
+551 QNYHGYTKGQE
-562 IQILINMEEKIAG
+562 IQILLDLTKSTALVLNAK
-575 IIDVNN
+575 

>member
-1 MDEYLTDLIPFNG
+1 MDDYLTDLITFNG
-14 DPEVVLLW
+14 DPEVIMLW

-37 SRTQKDNSWQFGI
+37 SRTYRDDSWKFGI

-74 NQILD
+74 SQILD
-79 ELVNVFNVYEK
+79 ELANVFGVYEK
-90 QGIDGWVATYF
+90 QGLDGWVATHF
-101 EGPED
+101 EALED
-106 TSGSSYT
+106 ADDSTYA
-113 PDAIDLSMS
+113 PDAVDLSMS

-136 YREIDERTLEIIR
+136 YREIDDRTLEIIR
-149 ARVPALLR
+149 GRVPALIR
-157 QPKTLEELG
+157 HPKTLEELG
-166 TQFNIT
+166 NQFNVS

-191 KESNFIMLEL
+191 KESNFVMLEL
-201 VKILELSYSEEDFV
+201 VKILENSLAEDDFI
-215 EKAQEADLLED
+215 EKSQEADLLEG
-226 EPITVFKLKAILNVL
+226 EPITVVKLKAILQVL

-265 VLSQKARDA
+265 VLSQKAREA

-282 LNTFTKNNKVGEA
+282 LSTFTKENKVGEA
-295 EAFSAI
+295 EAFAAI
-301 KAIYPRS
+301 HAIYPRS

-326 ENAVGKQLKVFN
+326 ENALGKQLKVFN
-338 ELDAETLLVGIERQA
+338 ELNADSLLVGIERQA

-364 ADLVA
+364 ADLIA
-369 MIKELSGENPNYA
+369 MIKELAGENPNFA
-382 TFRSNTLEEPEL
+382 TFRSNTLEDPEM
-394 SQTDDWI
+394 SQTDEWI
-401 LEVFQDSPTGM
+401 LEVFRDSPTGM
-412 LHRNEITAAAMRDGK
+412 MHRNEITAAAMRDGK

-432 GIFLLF
+432 GVFLIF
-438 NPLIRPVGSAVLA
+438 NSLIRPVGSAVLA
-451 LANQKFDSETVKQY
+451 LADQNFDVELVKQY
-465 AAIVR
+465 AAIAR

-480 TFQGSDILISFIP
+480 RFQGSDILITFIP

-518 QVKCFCESFES
+518 PVECFCGAFES

-551 QNQHGYKKGQE
+551 QNQHGYKKGHE
-562 IQILINMEEKIAG
+562 IQILLDMDQKTAKIL
-575 IIDVNN
+575 DPDN

>member
-1 MDEYLTDLIPFNG
+1 MDEYLTDLITFNG

-37 SRTQKDNSWQFGI
+37 SRSYRDDSWKFGI
-50 CYNHLKEHRL
+50 SYNHLKEHRL

-79 ELVNVFNVYEK
+79 ELANVFGVYEK
-90 QGIDGWVATYF
+90 QGLDGWVAAHI
-101 EGPED
+101 EALED
-106 TSGSSYT
+106 TDGATYT
-113 PDAIDLSMS
+113 PDAVDLSTS
-122 LLDVVKGIIFYYND
+122 LLDVIKGIIFYYND
-136 YREIDERTLEIIR
+136 YREIDDRTLEIIR
-149 ARVPALLR
+149 ARVPALMR
-157 QPKTLEELG
+157 HPKTLEELG

-191 KESNFIMLEL
+191 KETNFVMLEL
-201 VKILELSYSEEDFV
+201 VKVLENSLSEDDFI
-215 EKAQEADLLED
+215 EKAQEAELLEG
-226 EPITVFKLKAILNVL
+226 EPITVVKLKAIMQVL

-251 SVESQWDIANYVKD
+251 TVESQWDIANYVKD
-265 VLSQKARDA
+265 VLSQKAREA

-282 LNTFTKNNKVGEA
+282 LSTFTKENKVGEA
-295 EAFSAI
+295 EAFAAI
-301 KAIYPRS
+301 HAVYPRS
-308 IRTGRLVLAR
+308 IRAGRLVLAR

-326 ENAVGKQLKVFN
+326 ENAIGKQLMVFN
-338 ELDAETLLVGIERQA
+338 ELNAESLLVGIERQA

-364 ADLVA
+364 ADLIA
-369 MIKELSGENPNYA
+369 MIKELAGEIPNFT
-382 TFRSNTLEEPEL
+382 TFRSNTLEDPEL
-394 SQTDDWI
+394 SQTDEWI
-401 LEVFQDSPTGM
+401 LEVFRDSPTGM
-412 LHRNEITAAAMRDGK
+412 MHRNEITAAAMRDGK

-432 GIFLLF
+432 GVFLIF
-438 NPLIRPVGSAVLA
+438 NSLIRPVGSAVLA
-451 LANQKFDSETVKQY
+451 LADQSFDVELVKQY
-465 AAIVR
+465 AAIAR

-480 TFQGSDILISFIP
+480 GFQGSDILITFTP

-518 QVKCFCESFES
+518 PVECFCGAFES

-562 IQILINMEEKIAG
+562 IQMLLDMDKKTAKVL
-575 IIDVNN
+575 DVDN

>member
-37 SRTQKDNSWQFGI
+37 SHARRDDSWQFGI

-74 NQILD
+74 DQILE
-79 ELVNVFNVYEK
+79 ELINVFNVYEK
-90 QGIDGWVATYF
+90 QGIDGWVATQIEYL
-101 EGPED
+101 EDVDGP
-106 TSGSSYT
+106 TYT
-113 PDAIDLSMS
+113 PDVVDLSMS
-122 LLDVVKGIIFYYND
+122 LLDIVKGIIFFYND
-136 YREIDERTLEIIR
+136 YREIDDRTLGIIR

-157 QPKTLEELG
+157 QQKTLEELG
-166 TQFNIT
+166 TQFSIT
-172 RERVRQIES
+172 RERVRQIEN
-181 KYLDLQLGSV
+181 KYIDLQLGAV
-191 KESNFIMLEL
+191 KESNFVMLEL
-201 VKILELSYSEEDFV
+201 VKVLELSKNEEDFI
-215 EKAQEADLLED
+215 ERAEESDLLEG
-226 EPITVFKLKAILNVL
+226 EPLTVIKLKAILQVL

-251 SVESQWDIANYVKD
+251 SLESQWDIANFVKD
-265 VLSQKARDA
+265 VLSQKAREA

-282 LNTFTKNNKVGEA
+282 LNTFAKENKIGDA
-295 EAFSAI
+295 EAFLAI

-308 IRTGRLVLAR
+308 IRSGRLVLAR

-326 ENAVGKQLKVFN
+326 ENAIGKQLQVFT
-338 ELDAETLLVGIERQA
+338 ELDAESLLVGIDRQA

-364 ADLVA
+364 ADLIA
-369 MIKELSGENPNYA
+369 MIKELSGENPNFA
-382 TFRSNTLEEPEL
+382 TFRSNTLEDPEL
-394 SQTDDWI
+394 SLTDEWI
-401 LEVFQDSPTGM
+401 LDVFRDSPTGM

-451 LANQKFDSETVKQY
+451 LADQNFDVELVKQY
-465 AAIVR
+465 AAIAR

-480 TFQGSDILISFIP
+480 GFQGSDILLTFIP

-518 QVKCFCESFES
+518 PVECFCGAFES

-562 IQILINMEEKIAG
+562 IQMLLDMDTKTAKVL
-575 IIDVNN
+575 DVDN

>member
-1 MDEYLTDLIPFNG
+1 MDDYLTDLITFNG
-14 DPEVVLLW
+14 DPEVIMLW

-37 SRTQKDNSWQFGI
+37 SRTYRDDSWKFGI

-79 ELVNVFNVYEK
+79 ELANVFGVYEK
-90 QGIDGWVATYF
+90 QGLDGWVATYF
-101 EGPED
+101 EASED
-106 TSGSSYT
+106 TDGSTYT
-113 PDAIDLSMS
+113 PDAVDLSMS

-136 YREIDERTLEIIR
+136 YREIDDRTLEIIR
-149 ARVPALLR
+149 GRVPALIR
-157 QPKTLEELG
+157 HPKTLEELG
-166 TQFNIT
+166 TQFNVT
-172 RERVRQIES
+172 RERVRQIEG

-191 KESNFIMLEL
+191 KETNFVMLEL
-201 VKILELSYSEEDFV
+201 VKVLEDSLAEDDFI
-215 EKAQEADLLED
+215 EKAQEAELLEG
-226 EPITVFKLKAILNVL
+226 EPITVVKLKAILQVL

-265 VLSQKARDA
+265 VLSQKAREA

-282 LNTFTKNNKVGEA
+282 LSTFTKENKVGEA
-295 EAFSAI
+295 EAFAAI
-301 KAIYPRS
+301 HAIYPRS

-326 ENAVGKQLKVFN
+326 ENALGKQLKVFN
-338 ELDAETLLVGIERQA
+338 ELNADSLLVGIERQA

-364 ADLVA
+364 ADLIA
-369 MIKELSGENPNYA
+369 MIKELAGEIPNFA
-382 TFRSNTLEEPEL
+382 TFRSNTLEDPEL
-394 SQTDDWI
+394 SQTDEWI
-401 LEVFQDSPTGM
+401 LEVFRDSPTGM
-412 LHRNEITAAAMRDGK
+412 MHRNEITAAAMRDGK

-432 GIFLLF
+432 GVFLIF
-438 NPLIRPVGSAVLA
+438 NSLIRPVGSAVLA
-451 LANQKFDSETVKQY
+451 LADQSFDVELVKQY
-465 AAIVR
+465 AAIAR

-480 TFQGSDILISFIP
+480 GFQGSDILITFIP

-518 QVKCFCESFES
+518 PVECFCGAFES

-562 IQILINMEEKIAG
+562 IQMLLDMDKKTAKVL
-575 IIDVNN
+575 DVDN

>member
-1 MDEYLTDLIPFNG
+1 
-14 DPEVVLLW
+14 
-22 DNFTNPVTNSLQRFL
+22 
-37 SRTQKDNSWQFGI
+37 
-50 CYNHLKEHRL
+50 
-60 SDLMDTPNVGEIRK
+60 MDTPNVGEIRK
-74 NQILD
+74 NQIID
-79 ELVNVFNVYEK
+79 ELVNVFSVYEK
-90 QGIDGWVATYF
+90 QGMDGWVATF
-101 EGPED
+101 LEELED
-106 TSGSSYT
+106 VDGSTYT

-136 YREIDERTLEIIR
+136 YREIDDRTLEIIR

-157 QPKTLEELG
+157 HPKTLEELG
-166 TQFNIT
+166 TQFNVT

-181 KYLDLQLGSV
+181 KYLDLQLGAV
-191 KESNFIMLEL
+191 KESNFVMLEL
-201 VKILELSYSEEDFV
+201 VKVLEASTSEEDFI
-215 EKAQEADLLED
+215 EKAEEADLLED
-226 EPITVFKLKAILNVL
+226 EPITLLKLKAILHVL

-251 SVESQWDIANYVKD
+251 SIESQWDIANYVKD

-282 LNTFTKNNKVGEA
+282 LSTFTKDNKVGEA
-295 EAFSAI
+295 EAFAAI
-301 KAIYPRS
+301 KAVYPRS
-308 IRTGRLVLAR
+308 LRTGRLILAR

-326 ENAVGKQLKVFN
+326 ENSIGKQLKVFN
-338 ELDAETLLVGIERQA
+338 QLDAESLLVGIERQA
-353 NYRQTPLVGLK
+353 SYRQTPLVGLK
-364 ADLVA
+364 ADLIA
-369 MIKELSGENPNYA
+369 MIKDLTGEDPNYA

-394 SQTDDWI
+394 SQTDEWI
-401 LEVFQDSPTGM
+401 LEIFKDSPTGM

-451 LANQKFDSETVKQY
+451 LADQKFETEFVKQY
-465 AAIVR
+465 AAIAR

-480 TFQGSDILISFIP
+480 TFQNGNILISFIP

-518 QVKCFCESFES
+518 QVKCFCEAFES
-529 NQMLRMKN
+529 NQMLRLKN

-551 QNQHGYKKGQE
+551 QNHHGYKKGQE
-562 IQILINMEEKIAG
+562 IQILLDMEDKIAG
-575 IIDVNN
+575 IVNADR

>member
-37 SRTQKDNSWQFGI
+37 SHARRDDSWQFGI

-60 SDLMDTPNVGEIRK
+60 SDLMDTPNVGEFRK

-79 ELVNVFNVYEK
+79 ELINVFNVYER
-90 QGIDGWVATYF
+90 QGIDGWVATQIEYL
-101 EGPED
+101 ED
-106 TSGSSYT
+106 IDGSTYT
-113 PDAIDLSMS
+113 PDVVDLSVS
-122 LLDVVKGIIFYYND
+122 LLDIVKGIIFFYND
-136 YREIDERTLEIIR
+136 YREIDDRTLGIIR

-157 QPKTLEELG
+157 QQKTLEELG
-166 TQFNIT
+166 TQFSIT
-172 RERVRQIES
+172 RERVRQIEN
-181 KYLDLQLGSV
+181 KYIDLQLGAV
-191 KESNFIMLEL
+191 KESNFVMLEL
-201 VKILELSYSEEDFV
+201 VKVLELSKNEEDFI
-215 EKAQEADLLED
+215 ERAEEADLLEG
-226 EPITVFKLKAILNVL
+226 EPLTVTKLKAILQVL

-251 SVESQWDIANYVKD
+251 SLESQWDIANFVKD
-265 VLSQKARDA
+265 VLSQKAREA

-282 LNTFTKNNKVGEA
+282 LNTFAKENKIGDA
-295 EAFSAI
+295 EAFLAI

-308 IRTGRLVLAR
+308 IRSGRLVLAR

-326 ENAVGKQLKVFN
+326 ENAIGKQLQVFT
-338 ELDAETLLVGIERQA
+338 ELDAESLLVGIDRQA

-364 ADLVA
+364 ADLIA
-369 MIKELSGENPNYA
+369 MIKELSGENPNFS
-382 TFRSNTLEEPEL
+382 TFRSNTLEDPEL
-394 SQTDDWI
+394 SLTDEWI
-401 LEVFQDSPTGM
+401 LDVFRDSPTGM

-451 LANQKFDSETVKQY
+451 LADQKFDVELVKQY
-465 AAIVR
+465 AAIAR
-470 AAEEPTQLDF
+470 AAEEPTQLEFSFQEANILLSF
-480 TFQGSDILISFIP
+480 TP

-518 QVKCFCESFES
+518 QVECFCGSFES

-551 QNQHGYKKGQE
+551 QNHHGYKKGQE
-562 IQILINMEEKIAG
+562 IRILLNMENKSAM
-575 IIDVNN
+575 VLNAN

>member
-1 MDEYLTDLIPFNG
+1 MDEYLSDLIAFNG

-37 SRTQKDNSWQFGI
+37 SRTYRDDSWKFGI
-50 CYNHLKEHRL
+50 SYNHLKEHRL

-79 ELVNVFNVYEK
+79 ELANVFGVYEK
-90 QGIDGWVATYF
+90 QGLDGWVAAQIETL
-101 EGPED
+101 ED
-106 TSGSSYT
+106 TDGSTYA
-113 PDAIDLSMS
+113 PDAVDLSMS

-136 YREIDERTLEIIR
+136 YREIDDRTLEIIR
-149 ARVPALLR
+149 ARVPALMR
-157 QPKTLEELG
+157 DPKTLDELG

-191 KESNFIMLEL
+191 KETNFVMLEL
-201 VKILELSYSEEDFV
+201 VKVLENSLAEDDFI
-215 EKAQEADLLED
+215 EKAEEAELLEG
-226 EPITVFKLKAILNVL
+226 EPVTVAKLKAMLQVL

-265 VLSQKARDA
+265 VLSQKAREA

-282 LNTFTKNNKVGEA
+282 LSTFTKENKVGEA
-295 EAFSAI
+295 EAFAAVH
-301 KAIYPRS
+301 AIYPRS
-308 IRTGRLVLAR
+308 IRAGRLVLAR

-326 ENAVGKQLKVFN
+326 ENAIGKQLMVFN
-338 ELDAETLLVGIERQA
+338 ELNAESLLVGIERQA

-364 ADLVA
+364 ADLIA
-369 MIKELSGENPNYA
+369 LIKELSGENPNFA
-382 TFRSNTLEEPEL
+382 TFRSNTLENPEL
-394 SQTDDWI
+394 SQTDEWI
-401 LEVFQDSPTGM
+401 LEVFRDSPTGM
-412 LHRNEITAAAMRDGK
+412 MHRNEITAAAMRDGK

-432 GIFLLF
+432 GVFLIF
-438 NPLIRPVGSAVLA
+438 NPLVRPVGSAVLA
-451 LANQKFDSETVKQY
+451 LADQNFDVELVKQY
-465 AAIVR
+465 AAIAR

-480 TFQGSDILISFIP
+480 SFQGSDILITFVP

-518 QVKCFCESFES
+518 PVECFCGTFES

-562 IQILINMEEKIAG
+562 IQMLLDMEKKTAKVL
-575 IIDVNN
+575 DVDN

>member
-37 SRTQKDNSWQFGI
+37 SHARRDDSWQFGI

-60 SDLMDTPNVGEIRK
+60 SDLMDTPNVGEFRK

-90 QGIDGWVATYF
+90 QGIDGWVATQIEYL
-101 EGPED
+101 ED
-106 TSGSSYT
+106 VDGSTYT
-113 PDAIDLSMS
+113 PDVVDLSVS
-122 LLDVVKGIIFYYND
+122 LLDIVKGIIFFYND
-136 YREIDERTLEIIR
+136 YREIDDRTLGIIR

-157 QPKTLEELG
+157 QQKTLEELG

-172 RERVRQIES
+172 RERVRQIEN
-181 KYLDLQLGSV
+181 KYIDLQLGAV
-191 KESNFIMLEL
+191 KESNFVMLEL
-201 VKILELSYSEEDFV
+201 VKVLELSKNEEDFL
-215 EKAQEADLLED
+215 ERAEEADLLEG
-226 EPITVFKLKAILNVL
+226 EPLTVTKLKAILQVL

-251 SVESQWDIANYVKD
+251 SLESQWDIANFVKD
-265 VLSQKARDA
+265 VLSQKAREA

-282 LNTFTKNNKVGEA
+282 LNTFAKENKIGDA
-295 EAFSAI
+295 EAFLAI

-308 IRTGRLVLAR
+308 IRSGRLVLAR

-326 ENAVGKQLKVFN
+326 ENAIGKQLQVFN
-338 ELDAETLLVGIERQA
+338 ELDADSLLVGIDRQA

-364 ADLVA
+364 ADLIA
-369 MIKELSGENPNYA
+369 MIKELSGENPNFA
-382 TFRSNTLEEPEL
+382 TFRSNTLEDPEL
-394 SQTDDWI
+394 SLTDEWI
-401 LEVFQDSPTGM
+401 LEVFRDSPTGM

-451 LANQKFDSETVKQY
+451 LADQKFDVELVKQY
-465 AAIVR
+465 AAIAR

-480 TFQGSDILISFIP
+480 SFQEADILLSFTP

-518 QVKCFCESFES
+518 QVECFCGSFES

-551 QNQHGYKKGQE
+551 QNHHGYKKGQE
-562 IQILINMEEKIAG
+562 IRILLNMENISAMVL
-575 IIDVNN
+575 DAN